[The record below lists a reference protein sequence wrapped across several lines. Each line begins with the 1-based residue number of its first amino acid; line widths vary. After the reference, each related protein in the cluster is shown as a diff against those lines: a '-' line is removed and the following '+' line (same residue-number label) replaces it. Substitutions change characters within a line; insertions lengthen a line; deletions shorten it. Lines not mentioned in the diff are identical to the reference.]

1 MNNQA
6 SEIPRNWDSWG
17 LQCKEGILQ
26 STISTVTVMLSYSE
40 RKKARTKITRQFFRL
55 DKSLF
60 PSERTSL
67 FLLSIWHVQS
77 VNCRRITKPITL
89 HLNQW
94 IYGHLH
100 IDIKPMFV
108 LATCFP
114 FATCHKRV
122 FFLFW
127 SLQQNLA
134 AMARNTRRRSKK
146 TASSTIHGEL
156 MDSFLKKD
164 WLRFLQLKRE

>member
-108 LATCFP
+108 LATCFS
-114 FATCHKRV
+114 FATCHKRI
-122 FFLFW
+122 LF
-127 SLQQNLA
+127 
-134 AMARNTRRRSKK
+134 
-146 TASSTIHGEL
+146 
-156 MDSFLKKD
+156 SFLVIAAKFGGHGSKHPKTIKENSVKYD
-164 WLRFLQLKRE
+164 SRWVDG

>member
-55 DKSLF
+55 GRSLYT
-60 PSERTSL
+60 SERTSL

-122 FFLFW
+122 FFFF
-127 SLQQNLA
+127 SGHC
-134 AMARNTRRRSKK
+134 SK
-146 TASSTIHGEL
+146 IWRP
-156 MDSFLKKD
+156 
-164 WLRFLQLKRE
+164 WLETPEDDQRKQRQVRFTVSWWIGF